1 MNTLWSRRHPPRSDP
16 GRLLVIKSFFADTTK
31 ASSWRRERG
40 WGKQLWKLCPAPSK
54 GDVLSTLTSFT
65 SYLFFPPS
73 THMFTPF
80 PFLPVWLLPP
90 LVYFWLTS
98 AILVA
103 SFLLPLLSLSHRS
116 QIISLFKPT
125 FVPLLSFLPFILRIF
140 YQSTFSPWVVS
151 VATLQNCG
159 LADAE
164 GHTSR

>member
-1 MNTLWSRRHPPRSDP
+1 MNTLWSRRQPPRSDP

-65 SYLFFPPS
+65 SYLFSPPS

-80 PFLPVWLLPP
+80 PFLPVWLRLP
-90 LVYFWLTS
+90 LAYFWLAP

-103 SFLLPLLSLSHRS
+103 SFLCSPSAIAPKSFLFLNPHLSH
-116 QIISLFKPT
+116 
-125 FVPLLSFLPFILRIF
+125 FLPFILRIF

>member
-65 SYLFFPPS
+65 SYLFSPPS

-80 PFLPVWLLPP
+80 PSFRCGCSRPWSISGSLLQFLLLPSSFLCSP
-90 LVYFWLTS
+90 S
-98 AILVA
+98 AIA
-103 SFLLPLLSLSHRS
+103 PKSFLFLNPHLSHFFHFYH
-116 QIISLFKPT
+116 LFLG
-125 FVPLLSFLPFILRIF
+125 F
-140 YQSTFSPWVVS
+140 STKAPSPH
-151 VATLQNCG
+151 G
-159 LADAE
+159 
-164 GHTSR
+164 